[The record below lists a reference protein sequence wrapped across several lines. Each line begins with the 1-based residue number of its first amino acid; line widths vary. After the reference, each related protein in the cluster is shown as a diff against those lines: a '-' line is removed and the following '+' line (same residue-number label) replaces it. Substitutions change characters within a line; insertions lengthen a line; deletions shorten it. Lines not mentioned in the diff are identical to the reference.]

1 MGHFLV
7 VTGVLVTLKVHLVDT
22 AALGAS
28 VVLEVLVEVEVDGVV
43 RVGGVTG
50 ASDDTR
56 GPLLDDEVASGGGGM
71 LETVSKRCTSE
82 KQSKG
87 RQLEL
92 MHNAYGL
99 VDSSKVLLFYRYS
112 TGSM

>member
-7 VTGVLVTLKVHLVDT
+7 VTGVLVTLKVHLVYT
-22 AALGAS
+22 AELGAS

-87 RQLEL
+87 RL

-99 VDSSKVLLFYRYS
+99 VDSSKVLLFHRYS